1 MTFEAKTDPGPGFL
15 RRSRCALPGAVAV
28 LLPLLFLAACGGKG
42 PSGSTPSPSP
52 DAVPPFAGAVPATGS
67 PSASRSGNE
76 PFTPVSAPAGAAP
89 SDAPRVTALRL
100 IPDPSRPTGLG
111 VEVQG
116 TAPRGKGID
125 YEYAWTRN
133 GEDGGKGKFLEGAA
147 KRGDTLRVTVR
158 PYDADGFG
166 APVSIERDVTNVP
179 PAVGN
184 PVEVSFDGSVWSAR
198 VPATDGDGDPL
209 SFRLKEGPPGMTV
222 DGEGRVRWPVPAGYA
237 GTASATVVVTDGA
250 GGETAGTFRV
260 TIRNG

>member
-1 MTFEAKTDPGPGFL
+1 
-15 RRSRCALPGAVAV
+15 
-28 LLPLLFLAACGGKG
+28 
-42 PSGSTPSPSP
+42 
-52 DAVPPFAGAVPATGS
+52 
-67 PSASRSGNE
+67 
-76 PFTPVSAPAGAAP
+76 
-89 SDAPRVTALRL
+89 
-100 IPDPSRPTGLG
+100 

-116 TAPRGKGID
+116 TDPRGKGID

-133 GEDGGKGKFLEGAA
+133 GEDGGKGRFLEGAA

-158 PYDADGFG
+158 PYDADGYG
-166 APVSIERDVTNVP
+166 APVSLEREVTNVP

-184 PVEVSFDGSVWSAR
+184 PVEVSFDGTTWSAR
-198 VPATDGDGDPL
+198 VPASDGDGDPL

-222 DGEGRVRWPVPAGYA
+222 DGEGRVRWPVPAGFT